1 MNVWVRTF
9 GQTDHQVITADK
21 KRGIRIFF
29 WQPDSAQVLYL
40 QDLDG
45 DENWHVYQTN
55 LRNRNTRDLTPFQG
69 VQAQIVAVEL
79 DTKNPGDVA
88 GWTADNRSAWVVS
101 SVDANAARLVQFDL
115 ASGQSRVIAE
125 DPHYDVSDLMIH
137 PTQHT
142 LKAVSFVRAR
152 TEWQVLEPRLEP
164 DFAFLRQVRDGD
176 LQVISRNLADSLWI
190 VAYVLDDGPVHY
202 YLYDRPGQRAELL
215 FTDRARLASYPLA
228 KMQPIQFTAPP
239 PPPLPRPSVF
249 SLCSLIASI
258 ATLLLHFSL
267 PTALAAPPA
276 IPASPSVPVIYCTD
290 LFHPHD
296 DPDDHFD
303 LATLYA
309 LPELDV
315 KCIVLDQGEQQLRRP
330 GRIPI
335 AQLNHLTGRNL
346 PSFPGLA
353 KPLRDPADCGLDQP
367 SQFQDGVEAILRT
380 LRAADRP
387 VALIAVGS
395 LRDVAAAWNREPSLL
410 RAKLSRLLL
419 FIGEAADPDFREYNV
434 GLDPAAYIAIL
445 RSGLPIA
452 WVPCFDGGLW
462 QNGGHAS
469 FWQATHGD
477 LLSAASPPLVQ
488 FFRFALEKPAA
499 DPLPFLAEPVDLEA
513 KARLF
518 AQTRNL
524 WCTAV
529 FGALAGRRVVEQDGR
544 FIARP
549 PAAGE
554 PRELQRDHGVFGFRE
569 ISVTIDDNAV
579 VRPATGPDARTLWQF
594 EIRDRPRYARAM
606 TEATADLL
614 AGFPVVTQER

>member
-1 MNVWVRTF
+1 M
-9 GQTDHQVITADK
+9 
-21 KRGIRIFF
+21 
-29 WQPDSAQVLYL
+29 
-40 QDLDG
+40 
-45 DENWHVYQTN
+45 
-55 LRNRNTRDLTPFQG
+55 
-69 VQAQIVAVEL
+69 
-79 DTKNPGDVA
+79 
-88 GWTADNRSAWVVS
+88 
-101 SVDANAARLVQFDL
+101 
-115 ASGQSRVIAE
+115 
-125 DPHYDVSDLMIH
+125 
-137 PTQHT
+137 
-142 LKAVSFVRAR
+142 
-152 TEWQVLEPRLEP
+152 
-164 DFAFLRQVRDGD
+164 
-176 LQVISRNLADSLWI
+176 
-190 VAYVLDDGPVHY
+190 
-202 YLYDRPGQRAELL
+202 
-215 FTDRARLASYPLA
+215 
-228 KMQPIQFTAPP
+228 
-239 PPPLPRPSVF
+239 PRPSVF
-249 SLCSLIASI
+249 SLGPLIASL
-258 ATLLLHFSL
+258 AALLVLLSV
-267 PTALAAPPA
+267 PAALAAAPETSAAQP
-276 IPASPSVPVIYCTD
+276 VPVIYCTD

-309 LPELDV
+309 LPELEV
-315 KCIVLDQGEQQLRRP
+315 KCIVLDQGDQQLQRP

-335 AQLNHLTGRNL
+335 AQLNHLTGHSL

-353 KPLRDPADCGLDQP
+353 RPLTSPADTGRDQP
-367 SQFQDGVEAILRT
+367 SQFQGGVQAILDT
-380 LRAADRP
+380 LRASDHP

-410 RAKLSRLLL
+410 RAKLGRLLL
-419 FIGEAADPDFREYNV
+419 FIGEAANPDFREYNV
-434 GLDPAAYIAIL
+434 GLDPAAYTAIL

-477 LLSAASPPLVQ
+477 LLSAAPPPLVQ

-499 DPLPFLAEPVDLEA
+499 DPLPFLAEPVDVEA
-513 KARLF
+513 RTRLF

-524 WCTAV
+524 WCTAI

-554 PRELQRDHGVFGFRE
+554 PRELHLDHGVFGFRE
-569 ISVTIDDNAV
+569 ISVTVDDNAV

-614 AGFPVVTQER
+614 ARFPVLMLLR

>member
-1 MNVWVRTF
+1 MPR
-9 GQTDHQVITADK
+9 
-21 KRGIRIFF
+21 R
-29 WQPDSAQVLYL
+29 SVLRL
-40 QDLDG
+40 
-45 DENWHVYQTN
+45 YQ
-55 LRNRNTRDLTPFQG
+55 
-69 VQAQIVAVEL
+69 
-79 DTKNPGDVA
+79 
-88 GWTADNRSAWVVS
+88 
-101 SVDANAARLVQFDL
+101 
-115 ASGQSRVIAE
+115 
-125 DPHYDVSDLMIH
+125 
-137 PTQHT
+137 
-142 LKAVSFVRAR
+142 
-152 TEWQVLEPRLEP
+152 
-164 DFAFLRQVRDGD
+164 
-176 LQVISRNLADSLWI
+176 
-190 VAYVLDDGPVHY
+190 
-202 YLYDRPGQRAELL
+202 
-215 FTDRARLASYPLA
+215 
-228 KMQPIQFTAPP
+228 
-239 PPPLPRPSVF
+239 
-249 SLCSLIASI
+249 LIASI
-258 ATLLLHFSL
+258 AAQLVLLSVQA
-267 PTALAAPPA
+267 ALAAAPA

-315 KCIVLDQGEQQLRRP
+315 KCIVLDQGEQQLQRP

-346 PSFPGLA
+346 PGFPGLSR
-353 KPLRDPADCGLDQP
+353 PLTSPDDTGLDQP
-367 SQFQDGVEAILRT
+367 PSFQGGVEAILRT
-380 LRAADRP
+380 LRTADRP

-419 FIGEAADPDFREYNV
+419 FIGEATNPDFREYNV

-445 RSGLPIA
+445 RSDLPIA

-462 QNGGHAS
+462 QKGNHAS
-469 FWQATHGD
+469 FWQATQGD
-477 LLSAASPPLVQ
+477 LLSAAPPPLVQ

-499 DPLPFLAEPVDLEA
+499 DPLPFLAEPVDVEA

-524 WCTAV
+524 WCTAI
-529 FGALAGRRVVEQDGR
+529 FGTLAGRRVVEQDGR

-569 ISVTIDDNAV
+569 ISVTIDENAI
-579 VRPATGPDARTLWQF
+579 VRPATGPDARNLWQF
-594 EIRDRPRYARAM
+594 EIRDRPRYGRAM

-614 AGFPVVTQER
+614 AKFPVPTRGR